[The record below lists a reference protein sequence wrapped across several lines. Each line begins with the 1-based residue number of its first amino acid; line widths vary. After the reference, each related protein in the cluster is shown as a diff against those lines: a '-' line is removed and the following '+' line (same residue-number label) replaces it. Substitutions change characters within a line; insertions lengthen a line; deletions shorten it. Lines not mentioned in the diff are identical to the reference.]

1 MRKFAPAFYFLSV
14 VCIFTLEA
22 REIFTWVS
30 SDALSS
36 APKALALNC
45 GTYSPRNAITAL
57 AMQAWLVNSDGTISL
72 DTEHGASKTG
82 VQNAKKTCDSLGIR
96 SIMCVYN
103 LINGSWNWS
112 TALSGFKTNKAT
124 LVKSIVDE
132 MKAYGLDGVNLD
144 FEGPSVSATADL
156 PAYTDFVKA
165 LSAELKPL
173 GKTLTA
179 ACYCSPC
186 YNAPNTSWWKG
197 WKGVVTAQHIMGYDQ
212 TWEANE
218 KSIGEC
224 PSDPSQKNQK
234 TFKYSYMVSYGL
246 SIGLDTAEISIG
258 LQVMESWGGQNA
270 DYHIQSI
277 LNLPVVPSIC
287 IWELGYISRST
298 IWKTSA
304 LWEKLVKI
312 KKMGTNTPVSA
323 ASPKSI
329 EYSMKSGCYK
339 AVQNSIVVPECF
351 RSAGHFAEVYS
362 LQGKLM
368 HRIPLSGNRRIL
380 LTAASVNIVKFY

>member
-1 MRKFAPAFYFLSV
+1 
-14 VCIFTLEA
+14 
-22 REIFTWVS
+22 
-30 SDALSS
+30 
-36 APKALALNC
+36 
-45 GTYSPRNAITAL
+45 
-57 AMQAWLVNSDGTISL
+57 
-72 DTEHGASKTG
+72 
-82 VQNAKKTCDSLGIR
+82 
-96 SIMCVYN
+96 
-103 LINGSWNWS
+103 
-112 TALSGFKTNKAT
+112 
-124 LVKSIVDE
+124 
-132 MKAYGLDGVNLD
+132 
-144 FEGPSVSATADL
+144 
-156 PAYTDFVKA
+156 
-165 LSAELKPL
+165 
-173 GKTLTA
+173 
-179 ACYCSPC
+179 
-186 YNAPNTSWWKG
+186 
-197 WKGVVTAQHIMGYDQ
+197 MGYDQ

-218 KSIGEC
+218 TSIGEC

-312 KKMGTNTPVSA
+312 KNIGTNTPISA

-329 EYSMKSGCYK
+329 EYSRKSGCYT
-339 AVQNSIVVPECF
+339 AVQNSIVVPERF
-351 RSAGHFAEVYS
+351 RSTGHFAEVYS

-368 HRIPLSGNRRIL
+368 HRIQLSGNRRIL